1 MNEERAAALGRTE
14 AVFREVNERIAEA
27 AVRFDADDSGFVCE
41 CADPN
46 CIHRVEAN
54 LGAYERVRDDGATFL
69 LADGHDDPRIESVVA
84 AEDGI
89 AVVRKTDPVARAVVE
104 ALDPRRRPK
113 R

>member
-27 AVRFDADDSGFVCE
+27 AVRFDADDADFVCE
-41 CADPN
+41 CADPS
-46 CIHRVEAN
+46 CIHRVEAP
-54 LGAYERVRDDGATFL
+54 LAHYERVRDNGATFL
-69 LADGHDDPRIESVVA
+69 LAEGHDDPRIESVVDTD
-84 AEDGI
+84 DGI

-104 ALDPRRRPK
+104 ALDPRQRPS